1 VDYQPKWLRAIQND
15 DDLKA
20 SFNVWVDEAIKVY
33 AERALFATTTM
44 DQLLGLKFA
53 AGELK
58 AIQGMVNYK
67 DEEIIRQNTHVTE
80 GYLRA

>member
-1 VDYQPKWLRAIQND
+1 MDYQPKWLLAIESD

-20 SFNVWVDEAIKVY
+20 SFNGWVDEAIQVY
-33 AERALFATTTM
+33 AEKALFATTTIE
-44 DQLLGLKFA
+44 QLLGLKYA

-58 AIQGMVNYK
+58 ALQALLNYK
-67 DEEIIRQNTHVTE
+67 DEEIIREHTHVTE